1 MTENTNDLRVTT
13 ISLNE
18 YDNLRDNETRL
29 RELVGAK
36 EETISNLRTKISELQ
51 DKQPEVKV
59 IHGYK
64 HTYTDDYDGGETTSF
79 DVEKVEFT
87 NLTEVERMANEQAKT
102 EVKDKLETLEN
113 ETGDLKRSLKY
124 TKEQIE
130 SLGEKIEE
138 KDRLIKKNKSVHA
151 NELDEEKETYNK
163 NIKKLKTAA
172 DQDTAEYKETIKDL
186 KEEIKKI
193 KDNKTDVEVE
203 EKRNKEI
210 KDLKGRIKDLET
222 MIAELSKLNFF
233 KRIWKLRKF
242 TNDALLVHEALLE
255 RKENANKVGTT
266 WVKENGKYSK
276 SPNAFENAWNTMTA
290 KLGNAWNGMGN
301 AYYTISNN
309 VFGTSTSTGLPW

>member
-1 MTENTNDLRVTT
+1 MAENTNDLRVTT

-36 EETISNLRTKISELQ
+36 EETINNLRTKISELQ
-51 DKQPEVKV
+51 EKQPEVKV

-64 HTYTDDYDGGETTSF
+64 HTYHDDWDGDDTTSF
-79 DVEKVEFT
+79 DVEKVEFI
-87 NLTEVERMANEQAKT
+87 NLNEVERLASDKAKS
-102 EVKDKLETLEN
+102 EVKDKVEGLEN
-113 ETGDLKRSLKY
+113 ETETLKKSLKH
-124 TKEQIE
+124 TREQIE
-130 SLGEKIEE
+130 TLGEKIEE
-138 KDRLIKKNKSVHA
+138 KDRLIKKNKSVHTA
-151 NELDEEKETYNK
+151 ELEEEKETYNK

-172 DQDTAEYKETIKDL
+172 NQDAEEYKENIKDL

-193 KDNKTDVEVE
+193 KDNKTDIEVE

-222 MIAELSKLNFF
+222 MIAELGKLNFF
-233 KRIWKLRKF
+233 KRVWKLRKF
-242 TNDALLVHEALLE
+242 TNEALLVHEALLE

-276 SPNAFENAWNTMTA
+276 SHNAFENAWNTITN
-290 KLGNAWNGMGN
+290 KLSNCWCGMNSYSHNYGYVTN
-301 AYYTISNN
+301 
-309 VFGTSTSTGLPW
+309 